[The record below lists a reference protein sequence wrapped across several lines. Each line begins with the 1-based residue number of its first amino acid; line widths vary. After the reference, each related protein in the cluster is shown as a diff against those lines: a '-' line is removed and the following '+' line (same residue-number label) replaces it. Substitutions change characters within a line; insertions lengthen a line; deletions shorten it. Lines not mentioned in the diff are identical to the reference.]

1 MLRIA
6 QNLSL
11 QQKMAPQLIQS
22 LQLLQMSTLEL
33 ELEIKQQMEINPLL
47 EETLDAE
54 EGEEQQAEEKEE
66 ILVKLVNKVVQVV
79 AVDLM
84 LMAEVKETYHQYLL
98 LKAIRGEL
106 QDQDRT
112 QR

>member
-1 MLRIA
+1 MV
-6 QNLSL
+6 
-11 QQKMAPQLIQS
+11 
-22 LQLLQMSTLEL
+22 
-33 ELEIKQQMEINPLL
+33 KQQLFHLFQQL
-47 EETLDAE
+47 EEA
-54 EGEEQQAEEKEE
+54 QVE
-66 ILVKLVNKVVQVV
+66 IMVKLANKEAQV
-79 AVDLM
+79 AAEDLM

>member
-33 ELEIKQQMEINPLL
+33 ELEIQQQMELNPLL
-47 EETLDAE
+47 EDGVEAAE
-54 EGEEQQAEEKEE
+54 ETEEPEGGRLSPLHLACRHQIKTNQNQFRKQ
-66 ILVKLVNKVVQVV
+66 LKL
-79 AVDLM
+79 
-84 LMAEVKETYHQYLL
+84 
-98 LKAIRGEL
+98 
-106 QDQDRT
+106 
-112 QR
+112 

>member
-1 MLRIA
+1 MIPLKTKPVLA
-6 QNLSL
+6 KLQLSL
-11 QQKMAPQLIQS
+11 LYP
-22 LQLLQMSTLEL
+22 
-33 ELEIKQQMEINPLL
+33 
-47 EETLDAE
+47 
-54 EGEEQQAEEKEE
+54 QQAEEKEE

-98 LKAIRGEL
+98 LKAIRGDL